1 MTATMHG
8 EDSAKKQRSNTEEF
22 WLPVKFQQK
31 SVSNSVE
38 GGEVGMEVVTDSDNT
53 LEHHLIHLMERYEKD
68 LLRMCC
74 VYLQDRT
81 LAEDAV
87 QETFLKAYQG
97 LAAFRGDC
105 VEKTWL
111 MRIAMNTCKN
121 MRRNAWF
128 RFVEQRITPENLPQP
143 APYAEADSITL
154 TQEVM
159 HLPRKQQEVILLH
172 YYQGLTGREIA
183 QALGISDPAVS
194 KRLKQARARLHI
206 ALEGGEENDE

>member
-1 MTATMHG
+1 
-8 EDSAKKQRSNTEEF
+8 
-22 WLPVKFQQK
+22 
-31 SVSNSVE
+31 
-38 GGEVGMEVVTDSDNT
+38 MEASSDNT
-53 LEHHLIHLMERYEKD
+53 LEQRLIHLMEQYEKD

-105 VEKTWL
+105 TEKTWL
-111 MRIAMNTCKN
+111 ISIAMNTCKN

-128 RFVEQRITPENLPQP
+128 QFVERRITLEKLPSP
-143 APYAEADSITL
+143 APYADADSIL
-154 TQEVM
+154 LAQEVM
-159 HLPRKQQEVILLH
+159 RLPRRQQEVILLH

-194 KRLKQARARLHI
+194 KRLKHARARLHI
-206 ALEGGEENDE
+206 ALEGGEDDDE

>member
-1 MTATMHG
+1 
-8 EDSAKKQRSNTEEF
+8 
-22 WLPVKFQQK
+22 
-31 SVSNSVE
+31 
-38 GGEVGMEVVTDSDNT
+38 MEVVKSSDNT
-53 LEHHLIHLMERYEKD
+53 LEQRLIHLMEQYEKD

-105 VEKTWL
+105 TEKTWL

-128 RFVEQRITPENLPQP
+128 RFVEQRITLEKLPSP
-143 APYAEADSITL
+143 APYAETDSIML

-159 HLPRKQQEVILLH
+159 RLPRRQQEVILLH

-183 QALGISDPAVS
+183 QALGISGPAVS
-194 KRLKQARARLHI
+194 KRLKQARIRLHI
-206 ALEGGEENDE
+206 AWEGGEDDDE

>member
-1 MTATMHG
+1 
-8 EDSAKKQRSNTEEF
+8 
-22 WLPVKFQQK
+22 
-31 SVSNSVE
+31 
-38 GGEVGMEVVTDSDNT
+38 MEVVKSSDNT
-53 LEHHLIHLMERYEKD
+53 LEQRLIHLMEQYEKD

-105 VEKTWL
+105 TEKTWL

-128 RFVEQRITPENLPQP
+128 RFVEQRIALEKLPSP
-143 APYAEADSITL
+143 APYAETDSIML

-159 HLPRKQQEVILLH
+159 RLPRKQQEVILLH

-183 QALGISDPAVS
+183 QALGISGPAVS
-194 KRLKQARARLHI
+194 KRLKQARIRLHI
-206 ALEGGEENDE
+206 AWEGGEDDDE